1 MKIKVERVQRDDDVT
16 IGVLTIEG
24 SEFSCY
30 TLEDPVRE
38 IPGAP
43 VSEWKVYG
51 KTAIPVGTYAVSV
64 TYSPR
69 FNTPL
74 PLLAAVPGFEGV
86 RIHAGNFA
94 RDTEGCL
101 LVGLQRAEKSIV
113 QSRAAMGEL
122 LPIILDAQ
130 RRGER
135 VTIEIV

>member
-24 SEFSCY
+24 SSFRCF

-38 IPGAP
+38 VPGLP
-43 VSEWKVYG
+43 VKEWKIAG
-51 KTAIPVGTYAVSV
+51 QTAIPAGTYEVQI

-74 PLLAAVPGFEGV
+74 PLLLRVPGFEGV
-86 RIHAGNFA
+86 RIHAGNLA

-101 LVGLQRAEKSIV
+101 LVGMQRAEKSIL
-113 QSRAAMGEL
+113 QSRAAMAEL
-122 LPIILDAQ
+122 MPKIADAQ

-135 VTIEIV
+135 VTLELV

>member
-1 MKIKVERVQRDDDVT
+1 MKIKVERVQRDEDVT

-24 SEFSCY
+24 SDFTCY

-38 IPGAP
+38 VPGVP
-43 VSEWKVYG
+43 VKEWKVYG
-51 KTAIPVGTYAVSV
+51 ETAIPVGTYAVSV

-94 RDTEGCL
+94 RDTEGCI
-101 LVGLQRAEKSIV
+101 LVGLQRADKSLV
-113 QSRAAMGEL
+113 QSRAALSDL
-122 LPIILDAQ
+122 LPKILDAQ

-135 VTIEIV
+135 VTLEIV

>member
-1 MKIKVERVQRDDDVT
+1 MKIKVERVQRDEDVT

-24 SEFSCY
+24 SDFTCY

-38 IPGAP
+38 VPGVP
-43 VSEWKVYG
+43 FKEWKVYG
-51 KTAIPVGTYAVSV
+51 ETAIPVGTYAVSV

-94 RDTEGCL
+94 RDTEGCI
-101 LVGLQRAEKSIV
+101 LVGLQRADKSLV
-113 QSRAAMGEL
+113 QSRAALSDL
-122 LPIILDAQ
+122 LPKILDAQ

-135 VTIEIV
+135 VTLEIV

>member
-1 MKIKVERVQRDDDVT
+1 MKIKVDRVQRDEDVT

-24 SEFSCY
+24 SDFTCF

-38 IPGAP
+38 IPGQP
-43 VSEWKVYG
+43 VSAWKIHG
-51 KTAIPVGTYAVSV
+51 ETAIPAGTYAVSV

>member
-24 SEFSCY
+24 SDFRCF

-38 IPGAP
+38 VPGVP
-43 VSEWKVYG
+43 VSEWKIRG
-51 KTAIPVGTYAVSV
+51 KTAIPAGTYEVRI

-74 PLLAAVPGFEGV
+74 PLLLFVPGFEGV

-101 LVGLQRAEKSIV
+101 LVGLERADKAIV
-113 QSRAAMGEL
+113 QSRAAMSEL
-122 LPIILDAQ
+122 MPKIADAQ

-135 VTIEIV
+135 ITIEIA

>member
-1 MKIKVERVQRDDDVT
+1 MRIKVSRVQRDEDVT
-16 IGVLTIEG
+16 IGVLTIDG
-24 SEFSCY
+24 SDFSCF

-38 IPGAP
+38 QAGRP
-43 VSEWKVYG
+43 VAEWKIAG
-51 KTAIPVGTYAVSV
+51 ETAIPAGTYEVRI

-74 PLLAAVPGFEGV
+74 PLLLAVPGFEGV

-113 QSRAAMGEL
+113 QSRAALAEL
-122 LPIILDAQ
+122 MPKIADAQ

-135 VTIEIV
+135 VTLELS

>member
-1 MKIKVERVQRDDDVT
+1 MKIKVDRVQRDEDVT

-24 SEFSCY
+24 SDFTCF

-38 IPGAP
+38 VPGVPVKDWKIPG
-43 VSEWKVYG
+43 E
-51 KTAIPVGTYAVSV
+51 TAIPAGTYAVSV

-113 QSRAAMGEL
+113 QSRAALAEL
-122 LPIILDAQ
+122 LPKILDAQ

-135 VTIEIV
+135 VTLELG